1 MISPNISPK
10 ELTLYERLRRLDFHP
25 KTKDDF
31 KVRTAYGGATS
42 VVALACMVCLFF
54 TELKYSMEKEIVD
67 HMYVNS
73 SRDTRLLFNFN
84 MTFPSVSCSL
94 LSADAMDPLGNKQE
108 GVESH
113 VFKTR
118 LDMAGNPL
126 AAKTWHKLGD
136 TFTDVDVLAKH
147 EEDSKA
153 QFVQGEDGEEE
164 MEQWVEADE
173 EEEGEEREVEG
184 EDGQKILRKM
194 KKVIGKRRKCG
205 NCYGAGE
212 EGECCNTCYSVK
224 EAYDRK
230 GWAFMGLNVEQCQQE
245 NLKNP
250 LGGEGADEGCNI
262 HGSLLLTQES
272 GNVHFAPGEQLRHSG
287 ALNVADLVMFTFLK
301 FNISHEIHHLS
312 LGEEFPGFKSPL
324 SNQVRSVADG
334 YGMYQYYLK
343 VVPTVYKHLNKPPTV
358 SNQYAVSEHIR
369 HINPGS
375 NRGLPGVWFFYDTSP
390 VHVEFQERRRG
401 LLPFLTSVCAIV
413 GGVFSVF
420 GVVDGVVHNLV
431 QKGVGGGVKKVGAPG
446 S

>member
-10 ELTLYERLRRLDFHP
+10 DLTLYERLRRLDYHP

-42 VVALACMVCLFF
+42 VVALACMIFLFF

-84 MTFPSVSCSL
+84 LTFPSVSCSL
-94 LSADAMDPLGNKQE
+94 LSADALDPLGNKQE

-118 LDMAGNPL
+118 LDSMGNPI

-136 TFTDVDVLAKH
+136 TFTEEDLLLKH
-147 EEDSKA
+147 EEDSRA
-153 QFVQGEDGEEE
+153 QLEEEEEQEEKLGEEGDGQQVGEDGKPR
-164 MEQWVEADE
+164 
-173 EEEGEEREVEG
+173 GRN
-184 EDGQKILRKM
+184 L
-194 KKVIGKRRKCG
+194 KRRKCG
-205 NCYGAGE
+205 DCYGAGE
-212 EGECCNTCYSVK
+212 PGQCCNTCAEVK
-224 EAYDRK
+224 QAYDSK
-230 GWAFMGLNVEQCQQE
+230 GWAFIGLNVEQCKQE
-245 NLKNP
+245 NLQVSF
-250 LGGEGADEGCNI
+250 GDGAEEGCNI
-262 HGSLLLTQES
+262 HGSLLLTHDS
-272 GNVHFAPGEQLRHSG
+272 GNVHFAPGEQLRQSG
-287 ALNVADLVMFTFLK
+287 ALNVADLVTFTFLQ
-301 FNISHEIHHLS
+301 FNVSHEIHHLS
-312 LGEEFPGFKSPL
+312 LGEEFPGFRSPL
-324 SNQVRSVADG
+324 SNQKRSVADG

-343 VVPTVYKHLNKPPTV
+343 VVPTIYKHLSQPPTV

-390 VHVEFQERRRG
+390 VHVEFQERRKG

-420 GVVDGVVHNLV
+420 GVVDGVVHNLM
-431 QKGVGGGVKKVGAPG
+431 KNGLPTGKMGGAPG